1 MPQEVEIIDFS
12 QNKEGNSFNLDEF
25 LLKNRTTLIFAF
37 LGIILAGVGIF
48 FLRGDFDSKGSSKV
62 EVLTPASD
70 MAGQEIVVEVSGAVE
85 KPGVYK
91 FKAGSRVDDA
101 LIASGGLSASADRDW
116 VSKMLNRAAKLT
128 DGQKIFI
135 PDKQS
140 QGASANKNGV
150 YQNVSRVL
158 GEKNEGLININTASA
173 KELDS
178 LPGIGQVYA
187 QKIIEQR
194 PYSNLEELVSKKVL
208 PQSTYEKIKD
218 KITVW

>member
-1 MPQEVEIIDFS
+1 MPPLEIIDFGKEEKKTGFDFERFLIE
-12 QNKEGNSFNLDEF
+12 NK
-25 LLKNRTTLIFAF
+25 LLVLFVFIG
-37 LGIILAGVGIF
+37 LILAGVGVF
-48 FLRGDFDSKGSSKV
+48 FLKSGSLSSEKV
-62 EVLTPASD
+62 QIIESQ
-70 MAGQEIVVEVSGAVE
+70 QETLSELVVEVSGAVE

-91 FKAGSRVDDA
+91 LKSGSRIDDA
-101 LIASGGLSASADRDW
+101 LILAGGLSAVADRDW
-116 VSKMLNRAAKLT
+116 VAKMLNRAAKLT

-140 QGASANKNGV
+140 SSVSANKNGG
-150 YQNVSRVL
+150 YQNVSSVL
-158 GEKNEGLININTASA
+158 GEKSGDLININTAGA

-194 PYSNLEELVSKKVL
+194 PYSNIEELVSKKVL

-218 KITVW
+218 KVTVW

>member
-1 MPQEVEIIDFS
+1 MPDELEIIDFG
-12 QNKEGNSFNLDEF
+12 KLKGEGKFNFDEF
-25 LLKNRTTLIFAF
+25 LLKNKLVVVFVL
-37 LGIILAGVGIF
+37 LGIIFAGAGIF
-48 FLRGDFDSKGSSKV
+48 FIRGNFESSRVEILDSSI
-62 EVLTPASD
+62 SD
-70 MAGQEIVVEVSGAVE
+70 EPTFEIVVEVSGAVE

-91 FKAGSRVDDA
+91 FKSGARVDDA
-101 LIASGGLSASADRDW
+101 LIAAGGLSYSADRDW
-116 VSKMLNRAAKLT
+116 VEKMLNRAAKLS
-128 DGQKIFI
+128 DGQKLFI

-140 QGASANKNGV
+140 SVLSANKSGG
-150 YQNVSRVL
+150 YQNISSNFSTSSVNLV
-158 GEKNEGLININTASA
+158 NINTASS

-194 PYSNLEELVSKKVL
+194 PYSNLEELVSKGVI

>member
-1 MPQEVEIIDFS
+1 MPESLEIIDFG
-12 QNKEGNSFNLDEF
+12 NEKEDRSFDLDKF
-25 LLKNRTTLIFAF
+25 FNTNRSLIIFVLLGVIFAGIGAFF
-37 LGIILAGVGIF
+37 LGT
-48 FLRGDFDSKGSSKV
+48 RGYSSSKV
-62 EVLTPASD
+62 EVLESPVE
-70 MAGQEIVVEVSGAVE
+70 QKQKELVVEVAGAVE

-91 FKAGSRVDDA
+91 LETGARVEDA
-101 LIASGGLSASADRDW
+101 LILAGGLSADADRDW
-116 VSKMLNRAAKLT
+116 VEKMLNRAAKLT

-140 QGASANKNGV
+140 NSLSANKNVG
-150 YQNVSRVL
+150 YQNISSVL
-158 GEKNEGLININTASA
+158 GDKNEDLVNINTASA

-194 PYSNLEELVSKKVL
+194 PYSNLEELVSKKVI